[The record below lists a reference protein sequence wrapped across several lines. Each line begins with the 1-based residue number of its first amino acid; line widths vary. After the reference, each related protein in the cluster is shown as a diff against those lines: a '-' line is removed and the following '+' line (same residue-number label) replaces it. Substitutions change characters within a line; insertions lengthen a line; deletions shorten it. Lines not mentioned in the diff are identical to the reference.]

1 MASKEARSPFP
12 RRAVLS
18 DETYETIRNL
28 IIDHEIPAGA
38 KVNIEALSA
47 QLNVSATPV
56 REALARLESD
66 GLIIKVALKG
76 YTTTNLLTVKELNDL
91 FQLRLLLEPWSAEQA
106 ATQSSQMGKIAI
118 KAEMQSAKLAL
129 RLKDI
134 DQVHG
139 LTEHDDRFH
148 GLIAEIAGNKSVVE
162 SYQHTHCHL
171 HLFRL
176 YLATKNFEAA
186 NKGRKGFQKNL
197 ANQIHATLNAPATIK
212 EHELIASAIAD
223 GNGKAAKDAMSSH
236 LKLSLKRFST
246 AARVFEK

>member
-76 YTTTNLLTVKELNDL
+76 YTTTNLLTVKELTDL
-91 FQLRLLLEPWSAEQA
+91 CQ
-106 ATQSSQMGKIAI
+106 
-118 KAEMQSAKLAL
+118 LAL

-139 LTEHDDRFH
+139 LTEHDARFH

-197 ANQIHATLNAPATIK
+197 ADQIHATLNAPATIK
-212 EHELIASAIAD
+212 EHELIASAIAE
-223 GNGKAAKDAMSSH
+223 GNGKVAKDAMNSH
-236 LKLSLKRFST
+236 LKLSLKRYST
-246 AARVFEK
+246 AARVLEK